1 MKEDEEMQDCKE
13 NPNSLDHLS
22 LYSETD
28 TTGKVKWNDWFCQ
41 VSHFKNII
49 RHSSDGYAIISLE
62 GKYISVNPGLSR
74 ILGYTEKEFQDLNYQ
89 SLTHPNDLGSDLDS
103 VQALMAG
110 DGSSL
115 RREKRYKHKNGQY
128 VWIQL
133 DLTLIRDEEGF
144 PQYFAAQLQEISE
157 RKRSEKALKES
168 EEKFRQLSETIDE
181 AFWMK
186 DAETQK
192 LLYVSPAYERIWGRS
207 MDSLFENPD
216 SWLNSVHPDDLHLAL
231 QTIPKKK
238 EDGNKNEKFRIRLD
252 DGAERWIR
260 LRTFPVFGAD
270 GSFERILGVA
280 RDVTQQHELERQLAH
295 SQRMES
301 IGSLAGGVAH
311 DFNNILTVILGFS
324 SLLERNRENPEKIL
338 QSVEVIRKTAERG
351 TSLVRQLLTLARKVE
366 SFFRP
371 IALNDLISEAL
382 NIAKSTFPKSI
393 SIDSDIPLGLIKINA
408 DYTQIHQIFL
418 NLILNAKDAMPTG
431 GNISV
436 SLRTAEDPLS
446 EKGSK
451 MALLE
456 VKDNGTGMDEETK
469 RKIFDPFFTTK
480 EPGKGTGLGLALVY
494 SILENHK
501 GRITVESSLGQ
512 GTKFT
517 VYLPVLSESKK
528 EDPFFETSPKDE
540 KKDTRTVLLIED
552 EEMIRI
558 PLAGYLS
565 EFGHKLYVAQ
575 DGEEGIA
582 AYSQHKED
590 IDVVICDLNLPK
602 ANGLEV
608 LRKIRAQDRNLPLF
622 LASGYIDP
630 KIKADLEEIG
640 IKCIIQKPYH
650 FESILKKIQ
659 NI

>member
-1 MKEDEEMQDCKE
+1 MQDCKID
-13 NPNSLDHLS
+13 PSDLDHLP
-22 LYSETD
+22 LFSETD
-28 TTGKVKWNDWFCQ
+28 ANSKINWNDWFCQ

-49 RHSSDGYAIISLE
+49 QHSSDGFAIISLE
-62 GKYISVNPGLSR
+62 GKFISANPGLGK
-74 ILGYTEKEFQDLNYQ
+74 ILGYTEKEFLELNYQ
-89 SLTHPNDLGSDLDS
+89 SLTHPSDLGSDMDS
-103 VQALMAG
+103 IQALLSG
-110 DGSSL
+110 DGSAF
-115 RREKRYKHKNGQY
+115 RREKRYKHKSGQFI
-128 VWIQL
+128 WIQL

-207 MDSLFENPD
+207 IDSLFENPD

-231 QTIPKKK
+231 QSIPKQK
-238 EDGNKNEKFRIRLD
+238 EDGNKNEKFRIRLP
-252 DGAERWIR
+252 DGTERWIR
-260 LRTFPVFGAD
+260 LRTFPVFGSD
-270 GSFERILGVA
+270 GRFERILGVA
-280 RDVTQQHELERQLAH
+280 RDVTQHHELERQLAH

-311 DFNNILTVILGFS
+311 DFNNLLTVILGFS
-324 SLLERNRENPEKIL
+324 TLLEKNRNNPEKIL

-351 TSLVRQLLTLARKVE
+351 TALVRQLLTLARKVE
-366 SFFRP
+366 SYFQP
-371 IALNDLISEAL
+371 IFLNDLISEAL
-382 NIAKSTFPKSI
+382 NIARSTFPKTI
-393 SIDSDIPLGLIKINA
+393 SIQSDISTDGIKINA

-418 NLILNAKDAMPTG
+418 NLILNAKDAMPAG
-431 GNISV
+431 GNLSV
-436 SLRTAEDPLS
+436 TLRTADDPLS
-446 EKGSK
+446 DKK
-451 MALLE
+451 CKCAVIE
-456 VKDNGTGMDEETK
+456 VKDNGIGMDEETK

-494 SILENHK
+494 GILENHK
-501 GRITVESSLGQ
+501 GRITVESSIGQ

-517 VYLPVLSESKK
+517 VYIPLLSEKKK
-528 EDPFFETSPKDE
+528 ENTSQESQTKEE
-540 KKDTRTVLLIED
+540 KKDKRTVLLIED

-558 PLAGYLS
+558 PLANYLS
-565 EFGHKLYVAQ
+565 EFGHHLYTAQ
-575 DGEEGIA
+575 DGEEAINV
-582 AYSQHKED
+582 YNQNRER

-602 ANGLEV
+602 GNGLEI
-608 LRKIRAQDRNLPLF
+608 LKKIRATDPEIPLF

-630 KIKADLEEIG
+630 KIKADLEGIG
-640 IKCIIQKPYH
+640 FKCIIQKPYH